1 VKQFLSFLLTL
12 VGLLGF
18 GQTSQSQGCKCP
30 VCLGLPEPKKGI
42 ERREEGFDEKDSEDG
57 KRE

>member
-1 VKQFLSFLLTL
+1 M
-12 VGLLGF
+12 
-18 GQTSQSQGCKCP
+18 
-30 VCLGLPEPKKGI
+30 CLGLPEPRQGI